1 LKKLLE
7 HFWHT
12 EDNAS
17 AIQTLAL
24 SRRDKTHIVDPAVI
38 IETLEQAIL
47 APKSNEVPF
56 GKMAFDICELLNRVE
71 DVEGKLEERVVFL
84 EFVFS
89 RLLSH
94 TRKPKVSQRF
104 IARNPDAYMQL
115 IRATFKDEDGNI
127 PLLRENE
134 VELSPENAHEMLE
147 QLQILPGQ
155 HGDDIDLDELTLWVT
170 RSRILA
176 KESRQERMFLSMFGQ
191 WLAKSPFGLDGN
203 WPHESVREII
213 EELESEKLEDSMQI
227 GIMNGRG
234 VYSKAY
240 GEGGDQER
248 TLASKYREWQ
258 LALSSA
264 WPRTA
269 RVLGGVADSYDAYA
283 IREDRK

>member
-1 LKKLLE
+1 
-7 HFWHT
+7 
-12 EDNAS
+12 
-17 AIQTLAL
+17 
-24 SRRDKTHIVDPAVI
+24 
-38 IETLEQAIL
+38 
-47 APKSNEVPF
+47 
-56 GKMAFDICELLNRVE
+56 MAFDICELLNRVE